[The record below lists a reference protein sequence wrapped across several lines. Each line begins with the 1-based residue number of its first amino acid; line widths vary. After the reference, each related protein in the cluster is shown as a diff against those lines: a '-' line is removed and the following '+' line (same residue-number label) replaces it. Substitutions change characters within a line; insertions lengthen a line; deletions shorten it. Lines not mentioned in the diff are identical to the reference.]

1 MRLLIFA
8 LAALSSLSIARSD
21 AAEGTSRPFEGVWEA
36 CQSGRGERIC
46 QYYILKQ
53 KNGRICG
60 LWHAFAD
67 HRDFDGR
74 LIADAEGLASHVR
87 FVCGRPGSETRKDCA
102 GDAVPFTPSEW
113 EPTDKPLL
121 ICGNRLF
128 DALTGSEQSC
138 ADIGKAPGLP
148 RVSQFAQPSVSE
160 SDRDWMKACLD
171 DIAYPP
177 PDIRK

>member
-8 LAALSSLSIARSD
+8 LAALSGLSMAPSD
-21 AAEGTSRPFEGVWEA
+21 AAEGTSRRFEGVWEA

-53 KNGRICG
+53 KNGRVCG

-67 HRDFDGR
+67 HRDLDGR

-87 FVCGRPGSETRKDCA
+87 FVCGR
-102 GDAVPFTPSEW
+102 PSEW

-128 DALTGSEQSC
+128 DALTGNGQSC

-160 SDRDWMKACLD
+160 SDRNWMKACLD